1 MLKGLAPARRRFV
14 LATTCLAVAG
24 LVAVVIA
31 VLASRDPAASP
42 VSQQRPGPVLLV
54 PGYGGSEVELR
65 QLAAMLSAHGRDAS
79 VVHLAGDGTGDLR
92 QQVSVLDSAVRTA
105 LRRSGASAV
114 DIVGY
119 SAGGVVARLWVA
131 DGGGSLVRRV
141 VMLGTPNHGTD
152 LAGLASSVAPDFCP
166 AACRQLAPDSD
177 LIRRLNAG
185 DETPSGPTWVSI
197 WSEDDRVVFPADS
210 ASLDGAVDV
219 DVQSVC
225 GDVGDLSHG
234 DLPIDATV
242 SRLVLAML
250 GPGAPIAP
258 SAADC

>member
-1 MLKGLAPARRRFV
+1 
-14 LATTCLAVAG
+14 
-24 LVAVVIA
+24 
-31 VLASRDPAASP
+31 
-42 VSQQRPGPVLLV
+42 
-54 PGYGGSEVELR
+54 
-65 QLAAMLSAHGRDAS
+65 
-79 VVHLAGDGTGDLR
+79 
-92 QQVSVLDSAVRTA
+92 VSVLDSAVRTA
-105 LRRSGASAV
+105 LRHSGASAV

-234 DLPIDATV
+234 DLPIDPTV
-242 SRLVLAML
+242 SHLVLAML
-250 GPGAPIAP
+250 GPGAPIAA